1 MNQTKIPQARLYRRL
16 FSRFWPE
23 RLTAYDMI
31 ASDLTERGC
40 RLFHFHQLM
49 PHEMD
54 AKLLTGQIV
63 SIYMKRFRP
72 MRLAEFTLR
81 MTELYD
87 FLLQPM
93 REEQSPQHRVAEEML
108 LAIYDDDDM
117 AARQQVSDF
126 FATKLRPELSVLENF
141 FRCYAATMRE
151 VRERCRMVR
160 AGGQSREATEA
171 GHGAA

>member
-1 MNQTKIPQARLYRRL
+1 MNQKKIPQARLYRRL

-23 RLTAYDMI
+23 RLKAYDMI

-63 SIYMKRFRP
+63 SIYMKRFQP

-81 MTELYD
+81 MSELYD
-87 FLLQPM
+87 FAAVDARRAESSAPCG
-93 REEQSPQHRVAEEML
+93 RGDVAR
-108 LAIYDDDDM
+108 D
-117 AARQQVSDF
+117 
-126 FATKLRPELSVLENF
+126 LR
-141 FRCYAATMRE
+141 
-151 VRERCRMVR
+151 
-160 AGGQSREATEA
+160 
-171 GHGAA
+171 